1 MIGEGDLGF
10 ICQRLGGVF
19 YAIMT
24 SRYPIAALALSNAN
38 YSEYPDTIF
47 RVDLRCVASGHGRI
61 YMLLLDPVRI

>member
-1 MIGEGDLGF
+1 M
-10 ICQRLGGVF
+10 F